1 MAPPKKNMNLSLDKY
16 IPMMVAMFLFIPE
29 GVLVMT
35 VALMGWMWRLRL
47 EGNVPFDPGEL
58 RTGQPGAL

>member
-1 MAPPKKNMNLSLDKY
+1 
-16 IPMMVAMFLFIPE
+16 MFLSIPE

-47 EGNVPFDPGEL
+47 LGIVPFDPGEL
-58 RTGQPGAL
+58 QTEQPGAL